1 MYVHLSAVSV
11 SPEESVRSPGA
22 GDTGGRE
29 PLGVGAWIAV
39 GISTGAVSA
48 FNLWAIPQKTSPF
61 LSRMHW
67 FGYWFSEQKRTENYS
82 NPFNIDTPISA
93 IPQLCLS

>member
-1 MYVHLSAVSV
+1 MYVHLSAVSA

-48 FNLWAIPQKTSPF
+48 FNLWAIPQKNVPLFVSYA
-61 LSRMHW
+61 LIWLLILRA
-67 FGYWFSEQKRTENYS
+67 KENRKL
-82 NPFNIDTPISA
+82 
-93 IPQLCLS
+93 Q